1 MNLRPAQRRTER
13 GEIELL
19 RGLVR
24 LGNELQASIDLE
36 AVVQTIAA
44 AMAETF
50 QFREATVFIREP
62 DAAIFRAHATVGQ
75 DPEVDRRVLETLVP
89 AEVFLR
95 LFQERFQ
102 IGRSNFIDHR
112 EYEMDAADEAYFP
125 APDIGERPEGEW
137 HQDDTLFVPLYDR
150 HGKLAAVLDLYDP
163 ADRRLP
169 SLDLIKPLEVF
180 ATHAAVALENA
191 RHYEELQRASAALE
205 EQLRVRHELLALSE
219 VLLSTLDQRA
229 VFEQTSTL
237 LKEMVDYET
246 LDIRLVDEERR
257 ELVAIYA
264 RDTNADEM
272 LDYRIPLDQGLT
284 GWVVRHNQ
292 AQLVNDAGSDPRGV
306 LVPGTEPEPQAS
318 IVVPLQVRGKVIGVL
333 SMDRLG
339 GRTFDEREL
348 EPVRLFANLAA
359 IAIQNAR
366 AFMEMEV
373 QAISD
378 GLTGIHNHRHFQ
390 ETLRA
395 SVSRAGRYDETFCL
409 LMMDLDHFKAVND
422 TVGHQQGDEVL
433 RSVAGALRRCS
444 RDSDYLAR
452 YGGEEFVMLLPQTSL
467 VEARNMAER
476 ICTQVRRIE
485 AGAPDL
491 SVSMSI
497 GVASFPDSAADSD
510 GVLHAADAALLR
522 AKARGRNRVCLYTE
536 EQLAH
541 TTLDGRLVNLG
552 RRFARQI
559 GLSEE
564 ETGGLITA
572 LAVSEVTGAMR
583 EEVRAVLGRAQD
595 VTAAAEDA
603 AAPAADV
610 RSSAYNALLYG
621 SEHWDGTGYPNGL
634 RGERIPRVARAFAVC
649 REYGEVGDHETVN
662 GSRLAKLRAKAAR
675 ELDPRMV
682 QRFTTLMREAKAA
695 TPGEPK
701 GEPRRSA

>member
-1 MNLRPAQRRTER
+1 M
-13 GEIELL
+13 
-19 RGLVR
+19 
-24 LGNELQASIDLE
+24 
-36 AVVQTIAA
+36 
-44 AMAETF
+44 
-50 QFREATVFIREP
+50 
-62 DAAIFRAHATVGQ
+62 
-75 DPEVDRRVLETLVP
+75 
-89 AEVFLR
+89 
-95 LFQERFQ
+95 
-102 IGRSNFIDHR
+102 
-112 EYEMDAADEAYFP
+112 
-125 APDIGERPEGEW
+125 
-137 HQDDTLFVPLYDR
+137 
-150 HGKLAAVLDLYDP
+150 
-163 ADRRLP
+163 
-169 SLDLIKPLEVF
+169 
-180 ATHAAVALENA
+180 
-191 RHYEELQRASAALE
+191 
-205 EQLRVRHELLALSE
+205 
-219 VLLSTLDQRA
+219 
-229 VFEQTSTL
+229 
-237 LKEMVDYET
+237 
-246 LDIRLVDEERR
+246 
-257 ELVAIYA
+257 
-264 RDTNADEM
+264 
-272 LDYRIPLDQGLT
+272 
-284 GWVVRHNQ
+284 
-292 AQLVNDAGSDPRGV
+292 
-306 LVPGTEPEPQAS
+306 
-318 IVVPLQVRGKVIGVL
+318 PLQVRGKVIGVL